1 MIDIPG
7 VDRMDIAEARLLYDR
22 VVKSPNATNTTA
34 WRRFV
39 GNEQG
44 IGRLIGIAESL
55 VELIDKENQK
65 IQESQEKKS

>member
-1 MIDIPG
+1 MIDIPS

-34 WRRFV
+34 WRRFT

-44 IGRLIGIAESL
+44 IGRLIGIAENL
-55 VELIDKENQK
+55 VELIDKEN
-65 IQESQEKKS
+65 KKVASGER